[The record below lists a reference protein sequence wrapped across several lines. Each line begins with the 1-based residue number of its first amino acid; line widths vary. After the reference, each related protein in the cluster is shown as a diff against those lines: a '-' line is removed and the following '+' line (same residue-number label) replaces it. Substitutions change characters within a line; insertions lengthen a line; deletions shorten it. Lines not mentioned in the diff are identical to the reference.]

1 MGHIDS
7 FGGML
12 LPNRPT
18 PLLPVLNGSNVL
30 SPELLVE
37 FMYPFDELRWRLG
50 RSLGL
55 WFHFLLRAAAAP
67 SLQASVQFWSQY

>member
-1 MGHIDS
+1 
-7 FGGML
+7 
-12 LPNRPT
+12 
-18 PLLPVLNGSNVL
+18 
-30 SPELLVE
+30 
-37 FMYPFDELRWRLG
+37 MYPFDELRWRLG